1 MRHFY
6 WAILVTFSVISVV
19 SSASI
24 EITTILPVSDLEE
37 VSTEIDVQNSN
48 YDDAEELAEFDDN
61 EEGKYDRK

>member
-1 MRHFY
+1 M
-6 WAILVTFSVISVV
+6 ISVV

-37 VSTEIDVQNSN
+37 DSTEIDVQNSN